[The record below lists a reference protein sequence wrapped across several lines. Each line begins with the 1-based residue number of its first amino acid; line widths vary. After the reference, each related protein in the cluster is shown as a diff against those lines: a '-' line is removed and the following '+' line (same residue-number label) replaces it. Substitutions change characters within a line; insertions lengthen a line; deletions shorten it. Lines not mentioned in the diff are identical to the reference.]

1 MTDSQQ
7 PKKKAPKAF
16 NEDAVLRGAWRRA
29 FRLFPVKK
37 QVLEEGTRRVPRY
50 NQDGSRAKIDSK
62 EHHCQ
67 VCNKWV
73 KASVGGKNNIDVD
86 HIIPVID
93 INDTSGKVKD
103 WNEYK
108 ARLICDKS
116 NLQRICRPCHEIK
129 TKGEREH
136 RQALK
141 DKQDMDVLE
150 QQIKFAKSVHEEQA
164 LKKKFGRFLSKKKP
178 AATRERAAK
187 LKEFLINRL
196 TRED

>member
-1 MTDSQQ
+1 MDSQQ

-29 FRLFPVKK
+29 FRQFPIKK
-37 QVLEEGTRRVPRY
+37 QVLEEGTRRVPRF

-62 EHHCQ
+62 EGHCQ

-73 KASVGGKNNIDVD
+73 KMSVGGKNNLDVD

-108 ARLICDKS
+108 ARLVCDKA
-116 NLQRICRPCHEIK
+116 NLQRICKPCHEIK
-129 TKGEREH
+129 TKGERDH

-141 DKQDMDVLE
+141 DTQDMNVLE
-150 QQIKFAKSVHEEQA
+150 ERMKYTKSIQEEKE
-164 LKKKFGRFLSKKKP
+164 LKKKLARFLSKKKP
-178 AATRERAAK
+178 AETQARAEK
-187 LKEFLINRL
+187 LKKFITNRL
-196 TRED
+196 TKED